1 MACDGGGDGGP
12 KVALVVAFN
21 DKVDVLYTDESLL
34 QDPDAIV
41 VMIDVSGSTGGLR
54 EAVRGVVGMILM
66 GSVALSVPEPGGG
79 TALIEC
85 ANYVVSRTT
94 RGQQLFVVT
103 DGKDNCYVGK
113 ANRKVSSGKFESTSV
128 DLRSSSVKVN
138 RACVVGDHLESI
150 GAKVCI
156 VAVGDDAD
164 DVDAA
169 AYLHRDGVSVGM
181 VSSGA
186 DVRQILNVVTSLRV
200 QSRRKSVQMAMIRV
214 GSKLGEDLGGLGG
227 EGVERLEAAIGHVTM
242 CGAGARTMCVSDL
255 KRALLAAV
263 TPEMEKAVPVDKM
276 GVFFSL
282 VLIFLEEASR
292 GACPAVMLTS
302 RHDSVV
308 GDIAGFPTR
317 VWRPILN
324 RYLGNLC
331 ARVPE
336 FNKAGRTPDGGMAM
350 LICGRTHKFPG
361 KSAMYALSDVSPSL
375 VRALAEDG
383 EFCVCRGDL
392 PAPRPRRS
400 PSSSPKAKANAKA
413 NAKRGACMDSVRAPK
428 KARGASE

>member
-1 MACDGGGDGGP
+1 MTAQ

-21 DKVDVLYTDESLL
+21 DRMEVLHTDASLL

-41 VMIDVSGSTGGLR
+41 VMIDVSGSTGKLR
-54 EAVRGVVGMILM
+54 EAVRAVVGLILM
-66 GSVALSVPEPGGG
+66 GSVAVSVPEPGGG

-85 ANYVVSRTT
+85 ANYVVAKTT
-94 RGQQLFVVT
+94 PGQQLFVVT

-113 ANRKVSSGKFESTSV
+113 ANRKLSAGKFESTAV
-128 DLRSSSVKVN
+128 DLRSSSVNVN
-138 RACVVGDHLESI
+138 RACVVADHLESI

-186 DVRQILNVVTSLRV
+186 DVRHILDVVTSLRV
-200 QSRRKSVQMAMIRV
+200 QSRRKSLQMAMIRV
-214 GSKLGEDLGGLGG
+214 GSKLGEDLAGLGG

-242 CGAGARTMCVSDL
+242 RGAGARTMCVSDL
-255 KRALLAAV
+255 KRALLNAV
-263 TPEMEKAVPVDKM
+263 TPEMQKDVPVDKM
-276 GVFFSL
+276 RVFFSL
-282 VLIFLEEASR
+282 ILIFLEEASR
-292 GACPAVMLTS
+292 APCPAVMLTS

-336 FNKAGRTPDGGMAM
+336 FNKAGRTPDAGRTM
-350 LICGRTHKFPG
+350 LISGRTHKFPG
-361 KSAMYALSDVSPSL
+361 KSAMYALSHVSPNL
-375 VRALAEDG
+375 VRSLAEDG
-383 EFCVCRGDL
+383 EFCVCRSHL
-392 PAPRPRRS
+392 PVPRPK
-400 PSSSPKAKANAKA
+400 PKPKPTHKL
-413 NAKRGACMDSVRAPK
+413 KRAASVDSGPHPKRACA
-428 KARGASE
+428 ASE